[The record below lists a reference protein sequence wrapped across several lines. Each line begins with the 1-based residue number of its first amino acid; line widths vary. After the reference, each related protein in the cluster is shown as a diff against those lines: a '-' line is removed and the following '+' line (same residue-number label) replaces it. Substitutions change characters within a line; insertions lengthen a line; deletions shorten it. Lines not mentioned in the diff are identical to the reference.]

1 MRLLAVPAFCVVMAT
16 DGTAASLRQ
25 QEALPVLTVTTEL
38 VTLPVTVLDRR
49 GHPVHG
55 LGREHFTVYDN
66 GVRQPIAFFA
76 NGDVPAT
83 IGLVLDGSG
92 SMQGRRAEL
101 TLAAVAFARASHPL
115 DEFFTIH
122 FNERV
127 SLSLP
132 GGIPFTSDPAR
143 LAAAMSA
150 APARGMTAL
159 YDAVDRALDHLR
171 RGSRERKA
179 LILVSDG
186 ADNASTRTL
195 DAVLNHARG
204 TSVVIHAVT
213 LVDPDNHEARPGILK
228 TLARETGG
236 RVFSTRRSE
245 DFASIFDEIAGE
257 IRSGYTIAFV
267 PPDAATGFRSVRI
280 VVDAGDGR
288 QLSARTRAGYYAGSP
303 NGTW

>member
-1 MRLLAVPAFCVVMAT
+1 MRRLALAALGVAMVT
-16 DGTAASLRQ
+16 DGSAASLAQ
-25 QEALPVLTVTTEL
+25 MEARPVLSVTTNL

-49 GHPVHG
+49 GHSVSG
-55 LGREHFTVYDN
+55 LRREHFTVYDN
-66 GVRQPIAFFA
+66 GVQQPIAFFA
-76 NGDVPAT
+76 NDDVPAT

-92 SMQGRRAEL
+92 SMRGRRAEL
-101 TLAAVAFARASHPL
+101 TVAAVAFARASHQL

-127 SLSLP
+127 ALSLP

-159 YDAVDRALDHLR
+159 YDAVDRALDHLQ
-171 RGSRERKA
+171 RGSRDRQA

-204 TSVVIHAVT
+204 TSVVIYAVT
-213 LVDPDNHEARPGILK
+213 LVDPDNREARPGILK
-228 TLARETGG
+228 TLAHETGG
-236 RVFSTRRSE
+236 RVFRTRRSE
-245 DFASIFDEIAGE
+245 DLAPLFDQIAGE

-267 PPDAATGFRSVRI
+267 PPDAATGFRPVRV
-280 VVDAGDGR
+280 VVDAGGGR